1 MSRSPQCAGLIL
13 LAQEKVHQRE
23 VQASCLSAAGFAV
36 MEVVST
42 DEALSALESRRD
54 VRILVVEAMMPG
66 CLSGLA
72 LSRFVDRRWPHIPTI
87 ILGWPTEPIPSLPQS
102 ASLLPETCPPSV
114 LVEVVRAKLMD
125 CAHQA

>member
-13 LAQEKVHQRE
+13 LALEKAYQRE
-23 VQASCLSAAGFAV
+23 IQASCLAAAGFAV

-54 VRILVVEAMMPG
+54 VRILVVEPMMPG

-72 LSRFVDRRWPHIPTI
+72 LSRFVDRHWPRIRTI
-87 ILGWPTEPIPSLPQS
+87 ILGWPAEPIPSLPLS
-102 ASLLPETCPPSV
+102 VSLLPDTCPPSV
-114 LVEVVRAKLMD
+114 LVEVVHAKLMESPHM
-125 CAHQA
+125 A